1 MPFVR
6 NNEPFVCSNGAHVD
20 PFVSFYMPFVRFA
33 RGFTLI
39 ELFVTIVVVSI
50 IAGIALPSFRPMLQN
65 MRIRSEASDLAA
77 AINLGRSEAIKL
89 QTAVIICVRSGTTE
103 TCGAGSN
110 WASGWLLFVDK
121 NGDGNYAEAND
132 LMLRAREAVP
142 GGLTLTNNLAT
153 TPGSLMIAA
162 SGKPAI
168 GGSFRICDNRAGT
181 HGRLVDVARTGR
193 VNVSQTS
200 CP

>member
-6 NNEPFVCSNGAHVD
+6 KIKPFVYARTACVG
-20 PFVSFYMPFVRFA
+20 PFVNKYVPFVRYY

-50 IAGIALPSFRPMLQN
+50 VAAIALPSFRPMLQN

-89 QTAVIICVRSGTTE
+89 QTVVILCVRSGTTE

-132 LMLRAREAVP
+132 LMLRAREAMPAGV
-142 GGLTLTNNLAT
+142 TLTN
-153 TPGSLMIAA
+153 SLTAPNSLPITAA
-162 SGKPAI
+162 GKPTTT
-168 GGSFRICDNRAGT
+168 GSFKICDNRAGT